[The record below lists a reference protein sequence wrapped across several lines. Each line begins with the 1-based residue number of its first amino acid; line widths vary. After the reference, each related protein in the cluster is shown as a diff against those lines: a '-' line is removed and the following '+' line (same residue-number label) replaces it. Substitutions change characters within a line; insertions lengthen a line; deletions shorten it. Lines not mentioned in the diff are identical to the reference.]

1 MKHFFF
7 YLLIC
12 LSATSYS
19 QTIDS
24 VPQNRV
30 IVHSDYR
37 LEILAKKESEINTA
51 ILKSQARSARG
62 YRLMVLN
69 TYDRDYALK
78 VRSELLQK
86 FPDQK
91 PYMWYANPYIKL
103 KFGNFRTKE
112 EAEDYKSQI
121 SRMLNGA
128 SIYLLSETI
137 EVKPD
142 KDFNPDDMKWGFL
155 VISTQEKPPE
165 LLWCWKGV
173 KAFTAKKVKASLF
186 SLFVFHHSK
195 L

>member
-1 MKHFFF
+1 MVLFLTYATHKMKQLFF
-7 YLLIC
+7 LLLTC
-12 LSATSYS
+12 LSANSYS

-24 VPQNRV
+24 VSASASQNRV
-30 IVHSDYR
+30 VVHSDYR
-37 LEILAKKESEINTA
+37 LEILARKESEINTA
-51 ILKSQARSARG
+51 ILKSQARTARG

-86 FPDQK
+86 FPEQK

-112 EAEDYKSQI
+112 EAQDYKDQI

-142 KDFNPDDMKWGFL
+142 KDFNPDDIK
-155 VISTQEKPPE
+155 
-165 LLWCWKGV
+165 
-173 KAFTAKKVKASLF
+173 
-186 SLFVFHHSK
+186 
-195 L
+195 

>member
-1 MKHFFF
+1 MVLFLTYATHKMKQLFFCLF
-7 YLLIC
+7 IC
-12 LSATSYS
+12 LSANSYS

-37 LEILAKKESEINTA
+37 LEILARKESEINTA
-51 ILKSQARSARG
+51 ILKSQARTAKG

-86 FPDQK
+86 FPEQK

-128 SIYLLSETI
+128 SIYVLSETI

-142 KDFNPDDMKWGFL
+142 KDFNPDDIK
-155 VISTQEKPPE
+155 
-165 LLWCWKGV
+165 
-173 KAFTAKKVKASLF
+173 
-186 SLFVFHHSK
+186 
-195 L
+195 

>member
-1 MKHFFF
+1 MKQLFS
-7 YLLIC
+7 YLLVFFSIN
-12 LSATSYS
+12 SYS

-37 LEILAKKESEINTA
+37 LEILARKESEINTA
-51 ILKSQARSARG
+51 ILKTLARTAKG

-69 TYDRDYALK
+69 TNDRDYALK

-86 FPDQK
+86 FPEQK
-91 PYMWYANPYIKL
+91 PYMWYSNPYIKI
-103 KFGNFRTKE
+103 KFGNFRTKD
-112 EAEDYKSQI
+112 EAEDYKDKI

-142 KDFNPDDMKWGFL
+142 KDFNPDDMK
-155 VISTQEKPPE
+155 
-165 LLWCWKGV
+165 
-173 KAFTAKKVKASLF
+173 
-186 SLFVFHHSK
+186 
-195 L
+195 

>member
-1 MKHFFF
+1 MLYIWRANHGIIFELCYPQNMKQFFF
-7 YLLIC
+7 CLLIC
-12 LSATSYS
+12 LSADSYS
-19 QTIDS
+19 QTINSVSDS
-24 VPQNRV
+24 ASQNRV

-37 LEILAKKESEINTA
+37 LDILAKKESEINTA
-51 ILKSQARSARG
+51 ILKLQARAAKG

-86 FPDQK
+86 FPEQK

-112 EAEDYKSQI
+112 EAEDYKGQI
-121 SRMLNGA
+121 SKMLNGA

-142 KDFNPDDMKWGFL
+142 KDFNPDDMK
-155 VISTQEKPPE
+155 
-165 LLWCWKGV
+165 
-173 KAFTAKKVKASLF
+173 
-186 SLFVFHHSK
+186 
-195 L
+195 